1 MHVEKDWGKSEL
13 EQSDKLFP
21 EPDEEVVGL
30 GRSSLLDHRGCG
42 FHVLGSLVDKF
53 HAGNSTLRSAGETGV
68 LLHAAHHG
76 LQHCFQGVELVGVNG
91 LSTDMEAACYGSYFL
106 ETAAYFAQEN
116 LDGTELLKLLYQS
129 LRALLRPALP
139 NRLVRRVFE
148 LKSMVINGEYTQDP
162 PVPVSDSCHY
172 AWEYVICSPS
182 ESLYQFALKEE
193 VLKEFESVVEKSRRY
208 FVRHEFRSLEIL
220 ETLTA

>member
-1 MHVEKDWGKSEL
+1 
-13 EQSDKLFP
+13 
-21 EPDEEVVGL
+21 
-30 GRSSLLDHRGCG
+30 
-42 FHVLGSLVDKF
+42 
-53 HAGNSTLRSAGETGV
+53 
-68 LLHAAHHG
+68 
-76 LQHCFQGVELVGVNG
+76 
-91 LSTDMEAACYGSYFL
+91 MEAACYGSYFL

-139 NRLVRRVFE
+139 NQLVRRIFE

-162 PVPVSDSCHY
+162 PVPVSESCQY
-172 AWEYVICSPS
+172 AWEYVICSPA
-182 ESLYQFALKEE
+182 ESLYKFVLKEE